1 MTIEIVIMECEINTF
16 VVKVARVI
24 GYLYIW
30 KVLNMA
36 DRLSLSDTDER
47 VVVIKKQLNKL
58 RVGVAILIQELKLK
72 GLTTGPKWSSI
83 GISNRKDNNEN
94 N

>member
-24 GYLYIW
+24 GCQYIW
-30 KVLNMA
+30 KVLSTA